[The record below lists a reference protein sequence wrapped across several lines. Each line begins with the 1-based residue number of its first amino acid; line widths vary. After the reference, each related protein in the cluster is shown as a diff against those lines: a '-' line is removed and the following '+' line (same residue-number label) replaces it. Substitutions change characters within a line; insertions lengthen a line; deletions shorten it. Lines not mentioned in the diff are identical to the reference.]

1 MHLDSYV
8 TDVNL
13 YLYLN
18 VSFYMSLLGLKV
30 VLNVIVSAEDALY
43 SYR

>member
-13 YLYLN
+13 YLK

-30 VLNVIVSAEDALY
+30 VLNVTVNVEDALY